1 MKLSEASVMK
11 RLLAYMWRYKWLT
24 ALALAFTFLT
34 SLLLTAIPLAARWFI
49 DNLVDPK
56 VATAPVLTALQFLAL
71 YYALFV
77 ARVLATYLSQ
87 ISFARVS
94 NSIVRDIR
102 LDIFRN
108 LQGLGMSFY
117 DQTAAGS
124 IVSRVTNDTQAVA
137 DMFSTV
143 FSSLVSSLLLFL
155 VTLVTM
161 FSLD

>member
-56 VATAPVLTALQFLAL
+56 VSTAPVLTALQFLAL

-87 ISFARVS
+87 MSFARVS

-102 LDIFRN
+102 WIFSGTSKALACPFMTR
-108 LQGLGMSFY
+108 Q
-117 DQTAAGS
+117 QQ
-124 IVSRVTNDTQAVA
+124 VP
-137 DMFSTV
+137 
-143 FSSLVSSLLLFL
+143 LFRA
-155 VTLVTM
+155 
-161 FSLD
+161 